1 MSKPSPAASQSA
13 APFALGHFVAGRHVA
28 GTSGREGPVY
38 NPATGALR
46 GHVAFASDE
55 ETRAAIAAAEAAL
68 PAGQRLHRCN
78 GRASCSASRRC
89 SRPMPTNSRCC

>member
-1 MSKPSPAASQSA
+1 MSKPSAAATRSA

-28 GTSGREGPVY
+28 GTSGREGPVF

-55 ETRAAIAAAEAAL
+55 ETRAAIA
-68 PAGQRLHRCN
+68 N
-78 GRASCSASRRC
+78 VRASCSASRRC